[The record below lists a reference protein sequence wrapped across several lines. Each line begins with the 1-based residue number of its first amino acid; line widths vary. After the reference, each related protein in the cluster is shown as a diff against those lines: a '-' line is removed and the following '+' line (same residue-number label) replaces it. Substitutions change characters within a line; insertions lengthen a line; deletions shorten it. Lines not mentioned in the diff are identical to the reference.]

1 VTPAR
6 GDCACRTVRDQ
17 CSHATRTGHPPPHRR
32 PRRRD
37 QGALP
42 RRRHALPEA
51 APRTDSAAGTPATPP
66 APADGDAGGRLAAV
80 VHLADRTPRPARDGG
95 TRHGQSAPIDAQNRV
110 SLGKA
115 LSALDSDQQ
124 TGSCSPARCPRP
136 RR

>member
-1 VTPAR
+1 MPH
-6 GDCACRTVRDQ
+6 GL
-17 CSHATRTGHPPPHRR
+17 ATRHRTAAR
-32 PRRRD
+32 VAAIKAPYPGVD
-37 QGALP
+37 TLF
-42 RRRHALPEA
+42 PEA

-95 TRHGQSAPIDAQNRV
+95 TRHGQTAPIDAQNRV